1 LGTTTAIIV
10 AVITFV
16 VGASISVFIMF
27 KIGINYRKQQAEAA
41 IGSAEKEAERI
52 IEDAKK
58 EAENKKKIAL
68 VEAKDEIHKN
78 RSELERE
85 IKERRNEIT
94 RQERRIQQKE
104 ENLDKKNDNLEKKDE
119 LLQKK
124 LKQAEEK
131 LEEADKIKKSQM
143 EILERISQFTVEQA
157 KDHLLSILENELVH
171 EKAMKIQ
178 QFEQQLKDECDEKS
192 RDILS
197 LAISKCAADQ
207 VSETAVS
214 VVPLPNDEMKGR
226 IIGREGRNIRTLE
239 TLTGVDL
246 IIDDTPEAITL
257 SCFDQARREVA
268 RIALEKLIAD
278 GRIHPSRIEEM
289 VDKARR
295 EVEHKIKQEGERAVL
310 ETNVHGLNHE
320 LIKLIGRLRYRTSY
334 RQNVLNHSIEVAHLA
349 GIMASELGVDAN
361 LARRAGLL
369 HDIGKALS
377 YEIEGSH
384 VQIGVDVCKKYK
396 ESPEVIHAIETHHGD
411 VEIKSV
417 IAALVQAADA
427 VSAARPGARSENY
440 ENYIKRLQKLEEIC
454 TSYEGVEKSFAI
466 QAGREVRIMIL
477 PDQIDDE
484 KMVVVAREIAQRI
497 ENEMDYPGQIKVHLI
512 RESRA
517 IAFAK

>member
-16 VGASISVFIMF
+16 VGASISGFIMF

-396 ESPEVIHAIETHHGD
+396 ESPEVIHAIEAHHGD